1 MSQVLPGVRGFPLGK
16 ATKIRCVDPSLAECT
31 VGSLV
36 EPRRFQLRGDRH
48 AVDIRISHVSM
59 GLGHLFG
66 VSHGVALVATSA
78 PISSYQV
85 MVPLRGR
92 LVGNTAAGEVV
103 ADPGTALVYS
113 PRDSLDTYWSEDCTS
128 LVLSVP
134 AERLRAL
141 ARDVYPAAD
150 ASNIRL
156 RPLMRLA
163 DGAGRSFANALG
175 VIAQESIDPESAFRR
190 GLTTQFLEQTLLLS
204 LIAAQGESMEAAQ
217 AFPPPPAY
225 IGKALAVIEARCDED
240 IGMADLVRA
249 AGVSM
254 RTLQYGFLE
263 RFGVGPMTYLR
274 QKRLR
279 RVHDA
284 LRQASPGSCKIGDMA
299 ARWGFFHGSAFANA
313 YRKMFGELPS
323 QTLAACDSAPGR
335 RAVVA

>member
-1 MSQVLPGVRGFPLGK
+1 MSRVLPGVRGFPLGT
-16 ATKIRCVDPSLAECT
+16 ATKIRCADPSLAEGA

-36 EPRRFQLRGDRH
+36 EPRRLRLRGDHR
-48 AVDIRISHVSM
+48 AADIRISHVAM
-59 GLGHLFG
+59 GFGHLFG

-85 MVPLRGR
+85 MVPLHGR
-92 LVGNTAAGEVV
+92 LVGNTPAGEVV
-103 ADPGTALVYS
+103 AEPGAALVYS
-113 PRDSLDTYWSEDCTS
+113 PRDCLDTCWSQDCTS

-150 ASNIRL
+150 AGSIRL

-163 DGAGRSFANALG
+163 EGAGRSFANALG
-175 VIAQESIDPESAFRR
+175 VITQESTDPESAFRR
-190 GLTTQFLEQTLLLS
+190 GLTTRLLEQTLLLS
-204 LIAAQGESMEAAQ
+204 LIAAQGGNIEESRTS
-217 AFPPPPAY
+217 PPPPDHVARVL
-225 IGKALAVIEARCDED
+225 ALIESRGGED

-249 AGVSM
+249 SGVSM
-254 RTLQYGFLE
+254 RTLQYGFVD

-274 QKRLR
+274 QARLR
-279 RVHDA
+279 QVHDA
-284 LRQASPGSCKIGDMA
+284 LRKASPGSCKIGDMA

-323 QTLAACDSAPGR
+323 ETLAARDSAPAR
-335 RAVVA
+335 RTAAA

>member
-1 MSQVLPGVRGFPLGK
+1 MSQVLPGVRGFPLGT
-16 ATKIRCVDPSLAECT
+16 ATKVRCVDPSLAECT

-36 EPRRFQLRGDRH
+36 EPRRFQLRGDRR
-48 AVDIRISHVSM
+48 AADIRISHVSM

-92 LVGNTAAGEVV
+92 LVGNMATGEVA

-113 PRDSLDTYWSEDCTS
+113 PRDRLDTYWSEDCTS

-150 ASNIRL
+150 ASNMRL
-156 RPLMRLA
+156 RPLMRLG

-175 VIAQESIDPESAFRR
+175 VITQESIDPESAFRR
-190 GLTTQFLEQTLLLS
+190 GLTTQLLEQALLLS
-204 LIAAQGESMEAAQ
+204 LIAAQGEDIEQGPAAR
-217 AFPPPPAY
+217 PPPGYLA
-225 IGKALAVIEARCDED
+225 KALAVIEARCGED
-240 IGMADLVRA
+240 IGMVDLVRA
-249 AGVSM
+249 SGVSM
-254 RTLQYGFLE
+254 RTLQYGFLD

-274 QKRLR
+274 QMRLR
-279 RVHDA
+279 HVHDA
-284 LRQASPGSCKIGDMA
+284 LCEASPGSCKVGDMA
-299 ARWGFFHGSAFANA
+299 ARWGFFHGSAFASA

-323 QTLAACDSAPGR
+323 QTLATRDSAPGR
-335 RAVVA
+335 RPIVA

>member
-1 MSQVLPGVRGFPLGK
+1 MSQVLPGVRGFPLGT
-16 ATKIRCVDPSLAECT
+16 ATKIRCADPSLAEGA

-36 EPRRFQLRGDRH
+36 EPRRLQLRGDRR
-48 AVDIRISHVSM
+48 AADIRISHVSM

-85 MVPLRGR
+85 MVALRGR
-92 LVGNTAAGEVV
+92 LVGNRAAGEVV
-103 ADPGTALVYS
+103 AEPGTALVYS
-113 PRDSLDTYWSEDCTS
+113 PRDRLDTYWSEDCTS

-175 VIAQESIDPESAFRR
+175 VITQESIDPESAFRR
-190 GLTTQFLEQTLLLS
+190 GLTTELLEQTLLLS
-204 LIAAQGESMEAAQ
+204 LIAAQGENIEACRTSA
-217 AFPPPPAY
+217 PPPDY
-225 IGKALAVIEARCDED
+225 VGKALAVIEARCDED

-254 RTLQYGFLE
+254 RTLQYGFFD

-274 QKRLR
+274 QVRLR
-279 RVHDA
+279 QVHDA
-284 LRQASPGSCKIGDMA
+284 LRKASPGSCKVGDMA
-299 ARWGFFHGSAFANA
+299 ARWGFFHGSAFAHA

-323 QTLAACDSAPGR
+323 ATLAMCDSAPGR
-335 RAVVA
+335 RTAVA

>member
-1 MSQVLPGVRGFPLGK
+1 MSQVLPGVRGFPLGT

-36 EPRRFQLRGDRH
+36 EPRRFQLRGDRR
-48 AVDIRISHVSM
+48 AVDIRISHVSI

-92 LVGNTAAGEVV
+92 LVGNTPAGEVV

-113 PRDSLDTYWSEDCTS
+113 PRDRLDTYWSEECTS

-141 ARDVYPAAD
+141 ARDVYPATD
-150 ASNIRL
+150 AGNMRL
-156 RPLMRLA
+156 RPLMRLG

-175 VIAQESIDPESAFRR
+175 IIAQESVDPESAYRR
-190 GLTTQFLEQTLLLS
+190 GLTTQLLEQTLLLS
-204 LIAAQGESMEAAQ
+204 LITAQGEEIGHSRPA
-217 AFPPPPAY
+217 PPPPDY
-225 IGKALAVIEARCDED
+225 IAKALAAIEARCGED

-249 AGVSM
+249 SGVSM
-254 RTLQYGFLE
+254 RTLQYGFRE

-274 QKRLR
+274 QMRLR
-279 RVHDA
+279 HVHDA
-284 LRQASPGSCKIGDMA
+284 LRRAPPDSCRVGDMA
-299 ARWGFFHGSAFANA
+299 ARWGFFHGSAFASA

-323 QTLAACDSAPGR
+323 ETLSTRDSAPGR
-335 RAVVA
+335 QAVVA